1 MRVGIDRAS
10 ADDTCRPGHAQTIFV
25 SPSAEGRRGRRGK
38 ERQTRWCNRDDRVR
52 STHTES
58 PSARV
63 KTLQGQTSAH
73 RYEDLV

>member
-1 MRVGIDRAS
+1 MGVCVCRS

-25 SPSAEGRRGRRGK
+25 SPCAQGRGVK
-38 ERQTRWCNRDDRVR
+38 SEQRQTRWCNRDDRVR